1 MASWT
6 NPILAAASLAPG
18 RALAIVLL
26 VGLTVLTIA
35 LGFLTWTRWGQ
46 ARPVAKCALLSLF
59 AHMLLLCYCWGTR
72 IFFDTPGRLLGDGEF
87 HVRIVDSADEEMA
100 PPATSTTDELPSE
113 NPAAAKSKPAE
124 AEKPPETAAKDIE
137 QPTAQAAP
145 APRSTRPIEPPPL
158 LETSNPEAVVQAPAE
173 SVPSPEPPDAEVEPP
188 TEKTADSSSATT
200 TEHSPITEP
209 ARAATTS
216 IPISTRPIVPRR
228 LGDGRDMPQLL
239 RARVGDRLLLAERFG
254 GTATTEGAVEAALDW
269 LAANQSEGGRWDAD
283 LHGAG
288 RENRHLGHDRQ
299 GAGKQAD
306 TGVTG
311 LALLAFLGA
320 GQSHLEGAHR
330 QHVQHGLEFLL
341 ASQAADGNLS
351 GDAELFARMYCHGIA
366 TLALCEAY
374 ALTGDERL
382 KAGATR
388 AVNYSL
394 RSQHMEGGWRY
405 QPGDRGDMSQ
415 FGWQVMA
422 LKSAELAGMPIPAET
437 RMRMTRFLRSCSS
450 GPSLGLASYRPG
462 DRVSR
467 PMTAEAMVCRVFLA
481 AENRQATLDE
491 AASYV
496 LEELPSVRDA
506 NVYYWYY
513 GTLAMFQRQGK
524 DWQRWNAAMQE
535 ALLSS
540 QRFDG
545 PYAGSWDPDQ
555 QWGAYGGR
563 AYSTALGALCLEVY
577 YRYLPVYGGDNSER
591 FTELPEIPLPR

>member
-1 MASWT
+1 MSSLAL
-6 NPILAAASLAPG
+6 IAAASLAPG
-18 RALAIVLL
+18 RVLAIVLL
-26 VGLTVLTIA
+26 VGLTILTVA

-46 ARPVAKCALLSLF
+46 GRPVAKCALLSLF
-59 AHMLLLCYCWGTR
+59 AHILLLCYCWGTR

-87 HVRIVDSADEEMA
+87 HIRIVDSAEEEMA
-100 PPATSTTDELPSE
+100 PETKSTAEELPAE
-113 NPAAAKSKPAE
+113 NLAAAQAKPADTD
-124 AEKPPETAAKDIE
+124 KPPESAAKDDEPPPSPQI
-137 QPTAQAAP
+137 AAAP
-145 APRSTRPIEPPPL
+145 RTVKPVEPPPL
-158 LETSNPEAVVQAPAE
+158 LETTKPEPVAQESAEPDPPAE
-173 SVPSPEPPDAEVEPP
+173 PPAADDQPP
-188 TEKTADSSSATT
+188 AEKTAAAP
-200 TEHSPITEP
+200 SPVESQPAPISEP
-209 ARAATTS
+209 APAATAS
-216 IPISTRPIVPRR
+216 IPVATRPIVPRR
-228 LGDGRDMPQLL
+228 LGDGQEVPALL
-239 RARVGDRLLLAERFG
+239 RARFGNRLLLAERFG
-254 GTATTEGAVEAALDW
+254 GTATTEGAVEASLDW
-269 LAANQSEGGRWDAD
+269 LAANQSEDGRWDAD

-299 GAGKQAD
+299 GAGRRAD

-320 GQSHLEGAHR
+320 GQSHLEGQHR
-330 QHVQHGLEFLL
+330 EHVQHGLEFLL
-341 ASQAADGNLS
+341 VSQAADGNLS

-382 KAGATR
+382 KAGVTR

-394 RSQHMEGGWRY
+394 RSQHAEGGWRY

-437 RMRMTRFLRSCSS
+437 KRRMTRFLQSCSS

-462 DRVSR
+462 ERVSR
-467 PMTAEAMVCRVFLA
+467 TMTAEAMVCRVFLS
-481 AENRQATLDE
+481 AENREATLDE

-496 LEELPSVRDA
+496 LEELPNARDA

-513 GTLAMFQRQGK
+513 GTLAMYQRQGQ
-524 DWQRWNAAMQE
+524 DWQRWNPAMQE
-535 ALLSS
+535 ALLGS

-545 PYAGSWDPDQ
+545 RYAGSWDPDA

-563 AYSTALGALCLEVY
+563 VYSTALGALCLEVY
-577 YRYLPVYGGDNSER
+577 YRYLPLYSGDPER
-591 FTELPEIPLPR
+591 FTELPETPVPR

>member
-1 MASWT
+1 MSSLAL
-6 NPILAAASLAPG
+6 IAAASLAPG
-18 RALAIVLL
+18 RVLAIVLL
-26 VGLTVLTIA
+26 VGLTILTIA

-46 ARPVAKCALLSLF
+46 GRPVAKCALLSLF
-59 AHMLLLCYCWGTR
+59 AHILLLCYCWGTR

-100 PPATSTTDELPSE
+100 PKSVSPAEEFPAE
-113 NPAAAKSKPAE
+113 NLAAAQARPAE
-124 AEKPPETAAKDIE
+124 ADIPPESAAKDDE
-137 QPTAQAAP
+137 PQPSPQIAA
-145 APRSTRPIEPPPL
+145 ASRSAKPVQPPPL
-158 LETSNPEAVVQAPAE
+158 LEATKPEPVAQEPAE
-173 SVPSPEPPDAEVEPP
+173 PESPATDDELPV
-188 TEKTADSSSATT
+188 EKTAEAPSHAE

-209 ARAATTS
+209 APATMSS
-216 IPISTRPIVPRR
+216 IPVTTRPIVPRR
-228 LGDGRDMPQLL
+228 LGDGQEMPALL
-239 RARVGDRLLLAERFG
+239 RARVGNRLLLAERFG
-254 GTATTEGAVEAALDW
+254 GTATTEGAVEASLDW
-269 LAANQSEGGRWDAD
+269 LAANQSEDGRWDAD

-299 GAGKQAD
+299 GAGKRAD

-320 GQSHLEGAHR
+320 GESHLEGKHR
-330 QHVQHGLEFLL
+330 ENVQHGLEFLL
-341 ASQAADGNLS
+341 ASQASDGNLS

-366 TLALCEAY
+366 TLALCEAH

-382 KAGATR
+382 KAAVTR

-394 RSQHMEGGWRY
+394 RSQHAEGGWRY

-437 RMRMTRFLRSCSS
+437 KRRMTRFLHSCSS

-467 PMTAEAMVCRVFLA
+467 TMTAEALVCRVFLS
-481 AENRQATLDE
+481 AENREATLDE

-496 LEELPSVRDA
+496 LEELPNARDA

-513 GTLAMFQRQGK
+513 GTLAMYQRQGK
-524 DWQRWNAAMQE
+524 DWQRWNPAMQE
-535 ALLSS
+535 ALLGS

-545 PYAGSWDPDQ
+545 RYAGSWDPDA

-563 AYSTALGALCLEVY
+563 VYSTALGALCLEVY
-577 YRYLPVYGGDNSER
+577 YRYLPLYSGDPER
-591 FTELPEIPLPR
+591 FTELPETPVPR